1 MSQTYIPGIVDNIRS
16 DSTPY
21 MPIIEAVTN
30 AIDAI
35 EKKGAKDG
43 HIDIY
48 LERENTM
55 SAGLGEPNTGNVV
68 SIKIED
74 NGVGFDDENRE
85 SFDTVYSPQKKSS
98 GGKGFGRFFYLR
110 HFRDVHVT
118 SVYSD
123 SKNFKERS
131 FDFGKQYDVVINE
144 EVKES
149 RISQTGST
157 IELIGIQRG
166 SYDKDLEMFAHRVL
180 EQLLSYF
187 ADSDYECP
195 TITIYDDDGSKIILN
210 DLIGQDEDSLIQI
223 KKIGKFTI
231 NGEDFT
237 YKMFKILKPR
247 NQKSRIFLTARN
259 QVVPKFSPL
268 LEQYVPEFASEF
280 TETILVDG
288 KQFERNY
295 IVRFYVQGAYLEAN
309 VTTERDSFNFAKEP
323 DPLYPVS
330 GYDIDAKIAEIARSE
345 FKDDVTVRFA
355 KKKER
360 VEQYAE
366 ENVWYKAYVEDVD
379 FDKLKINQSKIEIEE
394 TLHRVKYQKDL
405 ETKRQI
411 AQITSGQ
418 KSYSEAIENSEKLI
432 QQVKDTSISDLAQYM
447 AFRKSILEL
456 FKKTV
461 ELTEN
466 GTYKDERAVHDL
478 IFPTKTDSDSV
489 SYEGHNLWI
498 LDEGLNFTQYISSD
512 KTIFKNPNKDRPDIA
527 AFHYR
532 VAYREANEAYSP
544 ISIFEF
550 KKPGRNDFV
559 NDSSKENPFEQIKR
573 YVAAIQERKLKTIK
587 GVEIQIAENTPFYG
601 YIVADVDSKIR
612 AWLKVQDFKPM
623 PDGQGW
629 FYRHEGLNLYVEY
642 VTWAKLIKDAEIR
655 HRKFF
660 ELLGVV

>member
-21 MPIIEAVTN
+21 MPIIEAITN

-35 EKKGAKDG
+35 DKKSIANGQ
-43 HIDIY
+43 IDIY
-48 LERENTM
+48 LERENTLTRGLDET
-55 SAGLGEPNTGNVV
+55 SARKII

-74 NGVGFDDENRE
+74 NGVGFDDENRK
-85 SFDTVYSPQKKSS
+85 SFDTVYSPHKKST
-98 GGKGFGRFFYLR
+98 GGKGFGRFFFLR
-110 HFRDVHVT
+110 HFRDVRVA

-123 SKNFKERS
+123 NGSFKERS

-144 EVKES
+144 KVKES

-157 IELIGIQRG
+157 IELVGIQRG
-166 SYDKDLEMFAHRVL
+166 SYEKELEIFAHRIL

-187 ADSDYECP
+187 TNSGYKCP
-195 TITIYDDDGSKIILN
+195 TITVYDDDGSKITLN
-210 DLIGQDEDSLIQI
+210 DLIGKDEDSLIQI
-223 KKIGKFTI
+223 KKTGDLNI
-231 NGEDFT
+231 NGEEFT

-280 TETILVDG
+280 TETVVVNG

-295 IVRFYVQGAYLEAN
+295 IVRFYVQGKYLDAN
-309 VTTERDSFNFAKEP
+309 VTTERDSFNFGKDSDAI
-323 DPLYPVS
+323 YPVS
-330 GYDIDAKIAEIARSE
+330 GSDIDLRIAEIARDE
-345 FKDDVTVRFA
+345 FRDDVTVRFA

-360 VEQYAE
+360 VEKYAA
-366 ENVWYKAYVEDVD
+366 ENIWYKAYVEDVD
-379 FDKLKINQSKIEIEE
+379 FDKLKINQSRIELEE
-394 TLHRVKYQKDL
+394 TLHRVKFQRDL
-405 ETKRQI
+405 EVKRQI
-411 AQITSGQ
+411 AQITGGQ

-432 QQVKDTSISDLAQYM
+432 KQIKDTSVSDLAQYM
-447 AFRKSILEL
+447 AFRKSVLEL
-456 FKKTV
+456 FKKTI

-478 IFPTKTDSDSV
+478 IFPTKSDSENTA
-489 SYEGHNLWI
+489 YEGHNLWI
-498 LDEGLNFTQYISSD
+498 LDESLNFTQHISSD
-512 KTIFKNPNKDRPDIA
+512 KATFKSPNKERPDIA
-527 AFHYR
+527 AFHYQ
-532 VAYREANEAYSP
+532 VAYRETNESYSP

-550 KKPGRNDFV
+550 KKPGRNDFA
-559 NDSSKENPFEQIKR
+559 NDSSKENPFEQVKR
-573 YVAAIQERKLKTIK
+573 YVAAIKDGKLKTIK

-601 YIVADVDSKIR
+601 YIVADADAKIR

-642 VTWAKLIKDAEIR
+642 VTWQKLIKDAEIR